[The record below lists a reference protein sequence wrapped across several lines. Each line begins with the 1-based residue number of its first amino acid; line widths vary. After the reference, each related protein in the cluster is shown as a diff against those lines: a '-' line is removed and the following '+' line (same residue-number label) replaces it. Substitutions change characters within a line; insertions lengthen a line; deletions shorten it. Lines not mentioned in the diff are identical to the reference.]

1 MQLRRWGAVLL
12 AVALLLL
19 CACSTKEQPYPQ
31 QMQTQPAQDTLRQ
44 DLSEELPTAP
54 EQTPEGETLDAVGSD
69 TEQPADEAQEDPP
82 AEPETENPEKS
93 GEETPADDQPSGDGT
108 EQDAQA
114 PEESALEETPAE
126 EGPSEENSSEEGE
139 TEAPSS
145 EEEPPATDDSAA
157 DPSETPNE
165 PDQPSGVTTL
175 PGATPGDDDHMGA
188 FVSGQEESNE
198 TEPADTT
205 EKDDTKERSE
215 SELETTEQSG
225 GQQPETE
232 ADEQNSQVEKPAE
245 TGPDG
250 TTGEDNAKAGP
261 ENITDGKLENAEEDQ
276 KESDETPEPTDSP
289 SKQEAEP
296 SAELPAELEEQPDK
310 PEKPEKSGTGW
321 LIAFLVAALLAAAE
335 GAYIWLQRKYDK
347 KNRRPRR
354 EPVST
359 TQLPQTQSMQLDVKD
374 GPITH
379 IAVGKVHAQGARESQ
394 QDSFSVSAEESEPQ
408 GELLAIVADG
418 MGGLSDGD
426 KVSQTIVSTAM
437 RAFLSAEDDRTPQL
451 AALLAKAKVAVDQ
464 LLGPEGMRRSGS
476 TVVMGMIKE
485 GLFDYISVGDSRI
498 GLYRDGELHQLNR
511 SHSYAHEL
519 LIDAIDGAKT
529 FAEIR
534 ADRRAEC
541 LTSYI
546 GMGELKYVDAPAA
559 PLKIHPGDKFILMTD
574 GVFNALTEQELSAA
588 LECNAEEAARSIEQW
603 ICEKGY
609 RNQDNYTAVI
619 LQCCTATDQTASGK
633 E

>member
-1 MQLRRWGAVLL
+1 M
-12 AVALLLL
+12 
-19 CACSTKEQPYPQ
+19 
-31 QMQTQPAQDTLRQ
+31 
-44 DLSEELPTAP
+44 
-54 EQTPEGETLDAVGSD
+54 
-69 TEQPADEAQEDPP
+69 
-82 AEPETENPEKS
+82 
-93 GEETPADDQPSGDGT
+93 
-108 EQDAQA
+108 
-114 PEESALEETPAE
+114 
-126 EGPSEENSSEEGE
+126 
-139 TEAPSS
+139 
-145 EEEPPATDDSAA
+145 
-157 DPSETPNE
+157 
-165 PDQPSGVTTL
+165 
-175 PGATPGDDDHMGA
+175 
-188 FVSGQEESNE
+188 
-198 TEPADTT
+198 
-205 EKDDTKERSE
+205 
-215 SELETTEQSG
+215 
-225 GQQPETE
+225 
-232 ADEQNSQVEKPAE
+232 EKPAE
-245 TGPDG
+245 TGPGG
-250 TTGEDNAKAGP
+250 TTGESNTNAGP
-261 ENITDGKLENAEEDQ
+261 ENITVREQEDAEENQ
-276 KESDETPEPTDSP
+276 KKPDEPPEPTEP
-289 SKQEAEP
+289 PAKQETES

-310 PEKPEKSGTGW
+310 PGKPDKSGMGW
-321 LIAFLVAALLAAAE
+321 LIAFLAAALLAAAE
-335 GAYIWLQRKYDK
+335 GAYIWLRRKYDK
-347 KNRRPRR
+347 KSRRPRR

-359 TQLPQTQSMQLDVKD
+359 TQLPQTQSMQMDVKD
-374 GPITH
+374 STITH

-394 QDSFSVSAEESEPQ
+394 QDSFSVSAEEAELQ
-408 GELLAIVADG
+408 GKFLAVVADG

-437 RAFLSAEDDRTPQL
+437 RTFLSAEDDRTLQL
-451 AALLAKAKVAVDQ
+451 AVLLAKAKGAVDQ
-464 LLGPEGMRRSGS
+464 LLGPEGMQRSGS

-546 GMGELKYVDAPAA
+546 GMGELKYVDVPAA

>member
-1 MQLRRWGAVLL
+1 MKKSIKRLLCLLL
-12 AVALLLL
+12 AFTFVAGGFVL
-19 CACSTKEQPYPQ
+19 P
-31 QMQTQPAQDTLRQ
+31 
-44 DLSEELPTAP
+44 LS
-54 EQTPEGETLDAVGSD
+54 
-69 TEQPADEAQEDPP
+69 
-82 AEPETENPEKS
+82 
-93 GEETPADDQPSGDGT
+93 
-108 EQDAQA
+108 
-114 PEESALEETPAE
+114 
-126 EGPSEENSSEEGE
+126 
-139 TEAPSS
+139 
-145 EEEPPATDDSAA
+145 
-157 DPSETPNE
+157 
-165 PDQPSGVTTL
+165 
-175 PGATPGDDDHMGA
+175 
-188 FVSGQEESNE
+188 
-198 TEPADTT
+198 
-205 EKDDTKERSE
+205 
-215 SELETTEQSG
+215 
-225 GQQPETE
+225 
-232 ADEQNSQVEKPAE
+232 AE
-245 TGPDG
+245 TGIMPG
-250 TTGEDNAKAGP
+250 VNTGNGGGNLSADTSGKTALNASIGKQYKSDD
-261 ENITDGKLENAEEDQ
+261 EITVIVRLKG
-276 KESDETPEPTDSP
+276 ES
-289 SKQEAEP
+289 
-296 SAELPAELEEQPDK
+296 
-310 PEKPEKSGTGW
+310 
-321 LIAFLVAALLAAAE
+321 LLAAAE
-335 GAYIWLQRKYDK
+335 GAYIWLRRKYDK
-347 KNRRPRR
+347 KSRRPRR

-359 TQLPQTQSMQLDVKD
+359 TQLPQTQSMQMDVKD
-374 GPITH
+374 STITH

-394 QDSFSVSAEESEPQ
+394 QDSFSVSAEEAELQ
-408 GELLAIVADG
+408 GKFLAVVADG

-437 RAFLSAEDDRTPQL
+437 RTFLSAEDDRTLQL
-451 AALLAKAKVAVDQ
+451 AVLLAKAKGAVDQ
-464 LLGPEGMRRSGS
+464 LLGPEGMQRSGS

-546 GMGELKYVDAPAA
+546 GMGELKYVDVPAA

>member
-12 AVALLLL
+12 AVVLLLL
-19 CACSTKEQPYPQ
+19 CACSAKEQLYPQ
-31 QMQTQPAQDTLRQ
+31 QTQTQQAQNTLRQ
-44 DLSEELPTAP
+44 DLSEELPTEP
-54 EQTPEGETLDAVGSD
+54 EQMSEGETLDKTETD
-69 TEQPADEAQEDPP
+69 TEQPADETSEESPV
-82 AEPETENPEKS
+82 EPETGKPEKS
-93 GEETPADDQPSGDGT
+93 EEETPADDQPPRDGA

-114 PEESALEETPAE
+114 PEEGLSEEASAE
-126 EGPSEENSSEEGE
+126 ENPSDEEPSEENSSEEE
-139 TEAPSS
+139 S
-145 EEEPPATDDSAA
+145 PATDNSAA
-157 DPSETPNE
+157 EQPGAPNE
-165 PDQPSGVTTL
+165 VDEPAGVVTL
-175 PGATPGDDDHMGA
+175 PGSTPGDDDRTGA

-198 TEPADTT
+198 AEPADMT
-205 EKDDTKERSE
+205 EKDTTKAGIE
-215 SELETTEQSG
+215 SGLETTVPAEPSDS
-225 GQQPETE
+225 QQPEPE

-245 TGPDG
+245 TGPGG
-250 TTGEDNAKAGP
+250 TTGESNTNAGP
-261 ENITDGKLENAEEDQ
+261 ENITVREQEDAEENQ
-276 KESDETPEPTDSP
+276 KKPDEPPEPTEP
-289 SKQEAEP
+289 PAKQETES

-310 PEKPEKSGTGW
+310 PGKPDKSGMGW
-321 LIAFLVAALLAAAE
+321 LIAFLAAALLAAAE
-335 GAYIWLQRKYDK
+335 GAYIWLRRKYDK
-347 KNRRPRR
+347 KSRRPRR

-359 TQLPQTQSMQLDVKD
+359 TQLPQTQSMQMDVKD
-374 GPITH
+374 TTITH

-394 QDSFSVSAEESEPQ
+394 QDSFSVSAEEAELQ
-408 GELLAIVADG
+408 GKFLAVVADG

-437 RAFLSAEDDRTPQL
+437 RTFLSAEDDRTLQL
-451 AALLAKAKVAVDQ
+451 AVLLAKAKGAVDQ
-464 LLGPEGMRRSGS
+464 LLGPEGMQRSGS

-546 GMGELKYVDAPAA
+546 GMGELKYVDVPAA

-574 GVFNALTEQELSAA
+574 GVFNALTEQELSTA